1 MTDRVWT
8 IKDALDWTTEFL
20 AQKGDEH
27 PRRSS
32 EYLLSYATGLSRIR
46 VYAFFDR
53 PLTQD
58 ERDILHEAVAKRAL
72 GAPLQYVTGE
82 VAFRHIILSVGPGVL
97 IPRPETEV
105 LVDIALDL
113 IKDITEPKV
122 LDVGTGS
129 GCIALSIAHENPRA
143 TVVATDIS
151 PEALEVARKN
161 ADALG
166 LSDRVT
172 FLEGN
177 LASSAFDQGESFN
190 LLVSNPP
197 YIPSATLA
205 DLEKEVVS
213 HEPVLALDGGEDG
226 LDVYRELLEQIV
238 DFSRNHV
245 PFSAVF
251 ELDERNVAQARDV
264 ALKSSAYSRV
274 TVRPDLTK
282 RDRFL
287 VCVP

>member
-8 IKDALDWTTEFL
+8 IKEALDWTAGFL
-20 AQKGDEH
+20 AQKGDEN
-27 PRRSS
+27 PRRSA

-53 PLTQD
+53 PLTQE
-58 ERDILHEAVAKRAL
+58 ERGTLREAVAKRAL

-105 LVDIALDL
+105 LVDIALDFL
-113 IKDITEPKV
+113 KDVAEPRV

-143 TVVATDIS
+143 HVVATDIS
-151 PEALEVARKN
+151 PDALEIARKN

-166 LSDRVT
+166 LTDRVT

-177 LASSAFDQGESFN
+177 LAESAFARDEPFD

-197 YIPSATLA
+197 YVPSATLA
-205 DLEKEVVS
+205 DLTREVVAF
-213 HEPVLALDGGEDG
+213 EPVLALDGGADG

-238 DFSRNHV
+238 DFSRTHE
-245 PFSAVF
+245 PFPAIL
-251 ELDERNVAQARDV
+251 ELDERNVTQAREV
-264 ALKSSAYSRV
+264 ALKLSAYSRV